1 MMLFLNIVAIFM
13 SLYVMYLGCILWNI
27 SDEDYDRYRKLLL
40 DPESDTTG
48 DTIQTIF
55 RDENGNIRVRR
66 RVSIG
71 ATKRFLNKGNPL

>member
-1 MMLFLNIVAIFM
+1 M
-13 SLYVMYLGCILWNI
+13 SLVLSGLALFISLYCFYLAYILWNI
-27 SDEDYDRYRKLLL
+27 SDEDYERYRKLLL
-40 DPESDTTG
+40 DPDSDTTG

-55 RDENGNIRVRR
+55 RDENGNICVRR